1 MSRQLGRAALVSVV
15 LAGLAAGA
23 ARADTT
29 TDRSASILVF
39 PKVIADGTRDTI
51 IQISNT
57 SNSVVHAHCFYV
69 NARAGRPLSPPD
81 PVFNP
86 PLWQELDF
94 DIWLTQQQP
103 THWVVSEG
111 RLIDPSDPAC
121 DQNNADCNGS
131 GIDPGRVPPVVQPF
145 TGELKCIEVDASGAP
160 LSGNHLKGEATQ
172 VRLDVCDPNSFVT
185 TARCPASSAILEREL
200 GLPGC
205 RRRCQPSRQ
214 LFPRQISTGLLY
226 DVSKYNA
233 IGILG
238 NEFNNGDG
246 VLCLGGQPDDGDCPT
261 GAEYNACP
269 DTWIL
274 NHFGQGVEDPVA
286 GTDSSVDTRI
296 TIVPCTENFETQEPT
311 TVTIQLLTWNEFEQP
326 FSSSVQV
333 TCWADLA
340 LEDINPAFTSGLR
353 TTYEQTRLRSANLTT
368 SGFMVVEE
376 PSTDETSDNFSSEAA
391 FNLHVEG
398 QRTTAD
404 KITIPSEQLNN

>member
-1 MSRQLGRAALVSVV
+1 MSRQLGRVALVSVV

-69 NARAGRPLSPPD
+69 NAEPADPFSPPD
-81 PVFNP
+81 PISNP

-94 DIWLTQQQP
+94 DIWLTKQQP

-111 RLIDPSDPAC
+111 RLVDPSDPSC
-121 DQNNADCNGS
+121 NRENLYCNGS
-131 GIDPGRVPPVVQPF
+131 GIDPGRVPPVVHPF

-172 VRLDVCDPNSFVT
+172 VRLDVCNPNTALCEVSGFKCDPANGNDDCRLEEDD
-185 TARCPASSAILEREL
+185 ANPA
-200 GLPGC
+200 G
-205 RRRCQPSRQ
+205 QV
-214 LFPRQISTGLLY
+214 FPRQIFIPDLIY
-226 DVSKYNA
+226 DVSKYSA
-233 IGILG
+233 IGLLG

-261 GAEYNACP
+261 GGEYNACP
-269 DTWIL
+269 DVWIL
-274 NHFGQGVEDPVA
+274 NHFGQGVENPVA
-286 GTDSSVDTRI
+286 GSDSSVDTRV

-311 TVTIQLLTWNEFEQP
+311 EVTINLLTWNEFEQA

-340 LEDINPAFTSGLR
+340 LDEINPAFASGVR
-353 TTYEQTRLRSANLTT
+353 TTYQQTRLRSSGLTT
-368 SGFMVVEE
+368 SGFMVVGTERH
-376 PSTDETSDNFSSEAA
+376 ETEDGFTGEDA
-391 FNLHVEG
+391 FNLYVEG
-398 QRTTAD
+398 QRATSD
-404 KITIPSEQLNN
+404 KITIPGEQLDN

>member
-69 NARAGRPLSPPD
+69 NAEPADPFSPPD

-94 DIWLTQQQP
+94 DIWLTKQQP

-160 LSGNHLKGEATQ
+160 LSGNHLKGEATE
-172 VRLDVCDPNSFVT
+172 VRLDVCNPNNGQCEVSGFECDPPNGNSNCLVVDDD
-185 TARCPASSAILEREL
+185 ASPAA
-200 GLPGC
+200 
-205 RRRCQPSRQ
+205 Q

-368 SGFMVVEE
+368 SGFMVVGTEHH
-376 PSTDETSDNFSSEAA
+376 ETSDNFSSEAA